1 MLNLKKPQLSDM
13 VFESNFTPEL
23 DFLAD
28 KGKTYITIKCRA
40 GGWANPDLTVKREEV
55 AIFRE
60 MQSLRAAKLL
70 EDENKF
76 SKYKA
81 ESDKEV
87 GKKLFEALYD
97 TCVVSWETNIQNDG
111 TNMKC
116 DKEHF
121 LELADVKINE
131 LSQFFMDWVILDR
144 KLKRKRQKTNRG
156 ATMVF

>member
-1 MLNLKKPQLSDM
+1 MLKLKKPQLSDM
-13 VFESNFTPEL
+13 VFESNFTPVL

-40 GGWANPDLTVKREEV
+40 GGWANPDLTVMREQV
-55 AIFRE
+55 ALYQE
-60 MQSLRAAKLL
+60 MQTLKATKMIDN
-70 EDENKF
+70 EDKYTKF
-76 SKYKA
+76 KFD
-81 ESDKEV
+81 SDKEV

-111 TNMKC
+111 TKMKC

-131 LSQFFMDWVILDR
+131 LSEFFMDWARYVDELGNF
-144 KLKRKRQKTNRG
+144 RQEVEEETVKN
-156 ATMVF
+156 

>member
-1 MLNLKKPQLSDM
+1 MLKLKKPQLSDM

-131 LSQFFMDWVILDR
+131 LSQFFMDWAKYVDELGNF
-144 KLKRKRQKTNRG
+144 RQEIEEETAKN
-156 ATMVF
+156 

>member
-1 MLNLKKPQLSDM
+1 MLKLKKPQLSDM
-13 VFESNFTPEL
+13 VFESNFSPEL

-40 GGWANPDLTVKREEV
+40 GGWANPDLTVMREQV
-55 AIFRE
+55 VLYQE
-60 MQSLRAAKLL
+60 MQTLKATKMIDN
-70 EDENKF
+70 EDKYTKF
-76 SKYKA
+76 KFD
-81 ESDKEV
+81 SDKEV

-111 TNMKC
+111 TKMIC

-131 LSQFFMDWVILDR
+131 LSEFFMDWAKYVDELGNF
-144 KLKRKRQKTNRG
+144 RQEVEEETVKN
-156 ATMVF
+156 